1 MTLDIQTNSDDD
13 DDEDDDETYIS
24 LQHKSL
30 EDACTCCN
38 GFSGNTPSIDCC
50 KYTII
55 ILCVFTNTISLQ
67 SVFLISESL

>member
-13 DDEDDDETYIS
+13 DDEDDE
-24 LQHKSL
+24 SL